1 MIIQKGY
8 SGYTMR
14 IILFFDQIQ
23 SGTGGKEGSYV
34 ELAMEKGGVAS
45 YMMFEEYIKEIG
57 GTVLAT
63 TYCSD
68 SYFKKNEET
77 VLTKMEGLINK
88 VKADILLCGPC
99 FNYHGYAKMSAIL
112 ADYIQKNTECK
123 PVVVCSEENS
133 DVIEKFKDR
142 IVMIK
147 MPKKGGVGL
156 RESLKNMAKVIE
168 TVYNKEELKKMEN
181 YIYE

>member
-1 MIIQKGY
+1 
-8 SGYTMR
+8 MR

-34 ELAMEKGGVAS
+34 ELAVEKGGVAS

-68 SYFKKNEET
+68 SYFEKNEET

-112 ADYIQKNTECK
+112 ADYIQK
-123 PVVVCSEENS
+123 
-133 DVIEKFKDR
+133 FKDR

-168 TVYNKEELKKMEN
+168 IVYNKEDLKKVEN

>member
-34 ELAMEKGGVAS
+34 ELAVEKGGVAS

-68 SYFKKNEET
+68 SY
-77 VLTKMEGLINK
+77 
-88 VKADILLCGPC
+88 
-99 FNYHGYAKMSAIL
+99 
-112 ADYIQKNTECK
+112 
-123 PVVVCSEENS
+123 
-133 DVIEKFKDR
+133 
-142 IVMIK
+142 
-147 MPKKGGVGL
+147 
-156 RESLKNMAKVIE
+156 
-168 TVYNKEELKKMEN
+168 LKKMRKQFLQKWKGL
-181 YIYE
+181 